1 MLFNNNSEGY
11 DYQKGENIME
21 IWDLYNKD
29 RIKTGK
35 TMLRGSEFE
44 AGTYHMVVHVCIF
57 RPDGKLLIQQRQPFK
72 EGWPNLWDI
81 TVGGSAVAGDTSQSA
96 AEREVWEEIG
106 YSLNLKTSR
115 PSLTINFDHGFDD
128 FYLIEKDIDISS
140 LKVPSE
146 EVQQVKWAT
155 KEEIISKIDSEEF
168 IPYHASFIDLLF
180 DMRKY
185 MGTHKKS

>member
-1 MLFNNNSEGY
+1 
-11 DYQKGENIME
+11 ME
-21 IWDLYNKD
+21 KWDVYNKD

-35 TMLRGSEFE
+35 TMLRGSQFE
-44 AGTYHMVVHVCIF
+44 PDTYHMVVHVCIF
-57 RPDGKLLIQQRQPFK
+57 RSDGKMLIQQRQPFK

-81 TVGGSAVAGDTSQSA
+81 TVGGSAVKGDTSQSA

-106 YSLNLKTSR
+106 HPLNLKASR

-128 FYLIEKDIDISS
+128 IYLIEEDLDINS

-155 KEEIISKIDSEEF
+155 KDEILSMIDREEF
-168 IPYHASFIDLLF
+168 IPYHASFIGLLF
-180 DMRKY
+180 DMRRN
-185 MGTHKKS
+185 MGTHKRTSN